1 MDQHIRIYSASSI
14 TILGLATLLEQNGIA
29 ALVKDQIESGRLAG
43 FGTQYNDVDL
53 FVLEIDKLKA
63 LEIIRQF
70 EAGSPLVD
78 WRDYRF
84 LAF

>member
-14 TILGLATLLEQNGIA
+14 TILGLVSLLEQNGIA
-29 ALVKDQIESGRLAG
+29 ALVKDQVESGRLAG

-53 FVLEIDKLKA
+53 FVLETDKLKA

-70 EAGSPLVD
+70 EAGSSLLD
-78 WRDYRF
+78 
-84 LAF
+84 

>member
-14 TILGLATLLEQNGIA
+14 TILGLATRLEQNGIA
-29 ALVKDQIESGRLAG
+29 TLVKDQIESGRLAG

-70 EAGSPLVD
+70 EAGSPLID
-78 WRDYRF
+78 
-84 LAF
+84 

>member
-14 TILGLATLLEQNGIA
+14 TILGLATRLEQNGIA
-29 ALVKDQIESGRLAG
+29 TLVKDQIESGRLAG

-78 WRDYRF
+78 
-84 LAF
+84 